1 MLPLPLPSC
10 HKDRFDPDAAF
21 IFALI
26 KRNRFDPDAG
36 FVFAFVPS

>member
-1 MLPLPLPSC
+1 MSLTSC
-10 HKDRFDPDAAF
+10 HQDRFDPDAAF

-26 KRNRFDPDAG
+26 KRNSFDPDAG